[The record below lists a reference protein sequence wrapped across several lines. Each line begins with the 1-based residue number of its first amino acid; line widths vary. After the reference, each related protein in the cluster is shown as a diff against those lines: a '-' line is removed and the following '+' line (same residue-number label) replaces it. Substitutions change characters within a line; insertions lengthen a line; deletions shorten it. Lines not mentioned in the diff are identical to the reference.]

1 MMLEMGVENMP
12 KNFSCMT
19 LSNKQENHDNGKK
32 YKDYVYSNFFKYT
45 NGIEVSFY
53 CPNFEEKKNVLEN
66 FYFKSVLNSISRDN
80 KNRTNGPDG
89 YYILNN
95 DLVMIEHF
103 EFDASAKTE
112 KGSEFKKQIG
122 EVKNKNI
129 REKLL
134 NHEENKNFY
143 LKNAL
148 STMQGHYD
156 KFNIYLENLKQDG
169 LFHEGMKI
177 HMVFLIEDSTP
188 VPCFIK
194 NKKEATPLN
203 LFKISDFLDDFQKMP
218 LLDAAFLS
226 INFITPD
233 VYMIT
238 KENYNEYKKV
248 KYDIDNI
255 ELIKQPT
262 TKFILE
268 DSPLLFD
275 RNGVPKEV
283 KVFHSDFLSEIRKK

>member
-1 MMLEMGVENMP
+1 M
-12 KNFSCMT
+12 
-19 LSNKQENHDNGKK
+19 
-32 YKDYVYSNFFKYT
+32 SNFW
-45 NGIEVSFY
+45 
-53 CPNFEEKKNVLEN
+53 KKNNVLEN

-80 KNRTNGPDG
+80 KSKTDGPDG
-89 YYILNN
+89 YFILNN

-103 EFDASAKTE
+103 EFDASPRIGQ
-112 KGSEFKKQIG
+112 KGSVYKKQIG
-122 EVKNKNI
+122 KMNNNNL
-129 REKLL
+129 REKVL

-148 STMQGHYD
+148 SSMQDHYI
-156 KFNIYLENLKQDG
+156 KFNLYLENLKREG
-169 LFHEGMKI
+169 IYREGMKT

-203 LFKISDFLDDFQKMP
+203 LFKISEFLDEFQKMP
-218 LLDAAFLS
+218 LLNAAFLS

-238 KENYNEYKKV
+238 TENFNDYKKE
-248 KYDIDNI
+248 KYNIDDI
-255 ELIKQPT
+255 ELIKKLN
-262 TKFILE
+262 TKFILK

-275 RNGVPKEV
+275 RSGVPKEL
-283 KVFHSDFLSEIRKK
+283 KIFHKDFISEIRKK